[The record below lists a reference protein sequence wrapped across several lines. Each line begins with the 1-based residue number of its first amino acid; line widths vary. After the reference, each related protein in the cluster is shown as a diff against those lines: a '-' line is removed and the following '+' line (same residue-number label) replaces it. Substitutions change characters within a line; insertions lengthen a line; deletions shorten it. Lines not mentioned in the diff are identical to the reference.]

1 MEDSEELSDQIEQEQ
16 PSSADMPAM
25 PVLPDGIGMNF
36 DEVAALLAE
45 KSRVVVGPDDP
56 ILMMVPLCNAF
67 LEQERKLMEQ
77 HKVVLAKVLSEKT
90 EGFVSAVQGMADE
103 MGKTLAS
110 STIESRGASL
120 LEHREGM
127 TRQQAVLERH
137 QAEVRQWGM
146 VAAISAAVNVAV
158 FVLLFLLG
166 R

>member
-1 MEDSEELSDQIEQEQ
+1 MEEQTEQEQ
-16 PSSADMPAM
+16 RQVESESMPAM
-25 PVLPDGIGMNF
+25 PVLPDGIGMSY
-36 DEVAALLAE
+36 DEITALLAE
-45 KSRVVVGPDDP
+45 KSKVVVGPDDP

-67 LEQERKLMEQ
+67 LEQERKLMNL
-77 HKVVLAKVLSEKT
+77 HKTALAKVLAEKT

-110 STIESRGASL
+110 STVESLGSAL
-120 LEHREGM
+120 VEHREGM

-137 QAEVRQWGM
+137 QAEVRQWGL

-158 FVLLFLLG
+158 FVALFLLG

>member
-1 MEDSEELSDQIEQEQ
+1 MEDREELSDHIEQEQ

-90 EGFVSAVQGMADE
+90 EGFVQSVQSMADE

-110 STIESRGASL
+110 STIESLGASL

-127 TRQQAVLERH
+127 TRQQAALERH